1 MVLFPGLE
9 TELCKG
15 YLRPWGAVLL
25 IPPSRP
31 RQGQGLQEEM
41 RARPRPSGVAQ
52 PGQALGSGVGE
63 TLCAEPGAGG
73 GAQPWAGEPSPSSL
87 HSTGEEPK
95 GRVGQTGDGASS
107 PGHLSLLLWSPC
119 PQPPA
124 GVPPRL
130 GKGRREARP
139 PSGVHCEES
148 VTRKGSEDQTSAH
161 YVRILM

>member
-63 TLCAEPGAGG
+63 TLCTEPGAGG
-73 GAQPWAGEPSPSSL
+73 GAQPWAGEPSPL
-87 HSTGEEPK
+87 LPTQHRRGAQGTGGTDGRWRLVSWTPVTAAVEPVPSAS
-95 GRVGQTGDGASS
+95 GRGASAARQRQAGGKAS
-107 PGHLSLLLWSPC
+107 IWSP
-119 PQPPA
+119 
-124 GVPPRL
+124 L
-130 GKGRREARP
+130 
-139 PSGVHCEES
+139 
-148 VTRKGSEDQTSAH
+148 
-161 YVRILM
+161 